1 MRRTDHGRG
10 RKRVVFL
17 GQAALCES
25 EGVPKGGALRTEAVF
40 GVFSFKYYKQLS
52 LEAGKACSGRADQ
65 FLCVTSVFHQFF
77 INDDERDLLLLTP
90 SAVALPLNNV
100 YPLFISQLSPP
111 PLSLSEGPS
120 NSIKLRRI

>member
-1 MRRTDHGRG
+1 MLWPRRSISLRDE
-10 RKRVVFL
+10 RVP
-17 GQAALCES
+17 S
-25 EGVPKGGALRTEAVF
+25 I
-40 GVFSFKYYKQLS
+40 
-52 LEAGKACSGRADQ
+52 
-65 FLCVTSVFHQFF
+65 F

-100 YPLFISQLSPP
+100 SALFISQLSPP